1 MAVNCRVLPTAIE
14 GFGGPTAIETRAGVI
29 ITVRGVEPLTLPEVA
44 VMVVLPAATPV
55 ASPLVVIVALLVSE
69 EVHVAELVRSCV
81 LESL

>member
-1 MAVNCRVLPTAIE
+1 
-14 GFGGPTAIETRAGVI
+14 
-29 ITVRGVEPLTLPEVA
+29 
-44 VMVVLPAATPV
+44 MVVLPAATPV